1 MNVSL
6 PQYCNIRSQG
16 QCCQVVT
23 LVFLFPLRMMSSWIL
38 ASCQLHRV
46 TSGWRGYT
54 EKEGKV
60 KVQNKLRLN
69 GDDNGHCYQGK
80 IINDGIFFCVVWLLF
95 KAGSMKLG
103 LASFLHSYH
112 FWWTIFKVK
121 WDFKRSLFCFLF
133 WMQVVW
139 TILLFFHS
147 VQNLTWTVLV
157 RLWHLLKFQF
167 NLSVAEKVRFNQVC
181 SECVPSSRFDRAG
194 VKAKALLSDNC
205 SQVQEISHSVIQS
218 VLKLC
223 YMVMVVFWKI
233 NLFTLCADV
242 E

>member
-1 MNVSL
+1 MEMVMGIVTKERSL
-6 PQYCNIRSQG
+6 MMAFSSVLFGCYLKQG
-16 QCCQVVT
+16 PWNSAWQAFYIHTTFDELFSKSSET
-23 LVFLFPLRMMSSWIL
+23 LKEVYF
-38 ASCQLHRV
+38 ASCF
-46 TSGWRGYT
+46 
-54 EKEGKV
+54 EC
-60 KVQNKLRLN
+60 KLSEQ
-69 GDDNGHCYQGK
+69 Y
-80 IINDGIFFCVVWLLF
+80 
-95 KAGSMKLG
+95 
-103 LASFLHSYH
+103 SFL
-112 FWWTIFKVK
+112 
-121 WDFKRSLFCFLF
+121 
-133 WMQVVW
+133 
-139 TILLFFHS
+139 FHS

-194 VKAKALLSDNC
+194 VKAKASLSDNC
-205 SQVQEISHSVIQS
+205 SQVQEISHSVTQS